1 VWSVDRR
8 SYRPEIART
17 SFLKYRL
24 CELQGDNVGATLPLK
39 SAIELLEEIIGAL
52 EKPAGELEEADF
64 DELVTFWSR

>member
-1 VWSVDRR
+1 VDRR
-8 SYRPEIART
+8 SYRPEIVRT

-52 EKPAGELEEADF
+52 KKPTGELEEADF